1 MLNRKDLHAYQYE
14 KMVPHI
20 INNNKCAL
28 YVDMGLGKTAST
40 LTAISDLFDD
50 FDIARVLIVA
60 PLRVAL
66 NTWPD
71 EIENWSHTKH
81 LTYTQLAGLPARER
95 KALCLQDRAQIHII
109 NVDLVAWLV
118 EFVNKKW
125 PYDMVVIDES
135 SLFKSSNS
143 KRFKYLVMV
152 LHAVGI
158 RRIVQLTGTPTSNGL
173 LDLWSQVYLLDTGK
187 RLGYSVT
194 TYRDRY
200 FDHNVYEKKWEVR
213 KEAEEVI
220 HNRLKDIC
228 LRLDANDYLKM
239 PKRIINDM
247 FVVMPP
253 EHRELYDEL
262 KREFLIKIEDET
274 IVAAFAASLTNKLLQ
289 FCNGAV
295 YLDDTGRYK
304 KIHDKKLEALDEIL
318 EEAAGEPVLIAYQ
331 FKSDKERI
339 LNRYKN
345 AVALDKD
352 PETIQRWNEG
362 KIEALVA
369 HPASAGHGLNLQK
382 GGHIMVWFG
391 LTWSLELYQ
400 QFNARLYRQGQTK
413 PVIIHRIMMEN
424 TIEAIVES
432 ALNSKFKTQYELLNA
447 LRETARGFE

>member
-1 MLNRKDLHAYQYE
+1 MLNRKDLHAFQSE

-20 INNNKCAL
+20 INNPKCAL

-50 FDIARVLIVA
+50 FDIARVLIIA

-71 EIENWSHTKH
+71 ELENWGHTKH
-81 LTYTQLAGLPARER
+81 LTYAQLAGLPSRER
-95 KALCLQDRAQIHII
+95 KAVCLQDTSQIHII

-125 PYDMVVIDES
+125 PYDMVVIDEA
-135 SLFKSSNS
+135 SLFKASSS

-187 RLGYSVT
+187 RLGYSAK

-220 HNRLKDIC
+220 HGRLKDLC

-239 PKRIINDM
+239 PDKIVNDI
-247 FVVMPP
+247 FVDMPE
-253 EHRELYDEL
+253 EHRDLYDEL
-262 KREFLIKIEDET
+262 KRKFLIEIEGEKV
-274 IVAAFAASLTNKLLQ
+274 VAAFAASLTNKLLQ

-295 YLDDTGRYK
+295 YVDDTGRYK
-304 KIHDKKLEALDEIL
+304 KIHDKKLEALDDII
-318 EEAAGEPVLIAYQ
+318 EEAAGEPVLVAYQ
-331 FKSDKERI
+331 YKSDKERI
-339 LNRYKN
+339 LKRYKN

-352 PETIQRWNEG
+352 PETIKRWNAG
-362 KIEALVA
+362 KIDILVA
-369 HPASAGHGLNLQK
+369 HPASAGHGLNLQH

-391 LTWSLELYQ
+391 LTWSLELYL
-400 QFNARLYRQGQTK
+400 QFIARLFRQGQTR
-413 PVIIHRIMMEN
+413 PVIIHRIMMIN
-424 TIEAIVES
+424 SIEAIVAA
-432 ALNSKFKTQYELLNA
+432 ALNRKFKTQYDLLNA
-447 LRETARGFE
+447 LRKTVRGFD